1 MNKLNWLKQEMDAWL
16 EDGLVSPAQAAS
28 ILARYS
34 DVRHPGLARLVFSV
48 IGATLFGFG
57 VILFFAWNWDAMSH
71 ISKLGTIFIALLTA
85 QLAGIWY
92 RFRANNHVLGEGVL
106 GLGTILFGASII
118 LIAQIYHIDEHY
130 PNAFLA
136 WGLGALA
143 MAWAVASVAQGLIA
157 VALLLLWFF
166 AELNSFHHTLH
177 VAAPLIGLGLLPLAW
192 QLRSRVLFVS
202 GTLAFLLV
210 LLTTIADD
218 WKYWFFVDAMLLA
231 TSLVLFAQ
239 ALARSSFP
247 ESSATV
253 RRLGYLG
260 YLVLMYVFSF
270 GEADDI
276 FRRVPE
282 GHAADYMYFA
292 VLAAAALLALVMAA
306 RDELRQPRHLDQAH
320 FLLLLVS
327 CAMTLAA
334 FFGNDIF
341 DGLLWIWANLAVV
354 CHALLW
360 IITGSREQRPR
371 IVVMAGLL
379 FVALVIPRF
388 LDLFDSLL
396 MRSLMFLLLGAALF
410 VLGNFYQRHK
420 TPHMP
425 EVTQ

>member
-1 MNKLNWLKQEMDAWL
+1 MNKLNWLKQEVSAWL
-16 EDGLVSPAQAAS
+16 EDGLVSQAQAAS

-34 DVRHPGLARLVFSV
+34 DVGHTGLARLVFSV

-71 ISKLGTIFIALLTA
+71 ISKLATIFLALLAA
-85 QLAGIWY
+85 QLAGIWF

-106 GLGTILFGASII
+106 GLGTILFGAGII

-157 VALLLLWFF
+157 VALLVLWFF
-166 AELNSFHHTLH
+166 VELNSFHHMLH

-218 WKYWFFVDAMLLA
+218 WKHWFFVDVMLLA
-231 TSLVLFAQ
+231 ASLVLFAQ
-239 ALARSSFP
+239 ALERSSFP
-247 ESSATV
+247 EISATV
-253 RRLGYLG
+253 RRLGYVG

-270 GEADDI
+270 GEAGDI

-282 GHAADYMYFA
+282 GHGMDYVYFA
-292 VLAAAALLALVMAA
+292 LLLAAALLALILAA
-306 RDELRQPRHLDQAH
+306 RCELRQPRHLNQTH

-327 CAMTLAA
+327 CLMTLAA
-334 FFGNDIF
+334 FFGDDVF
-341 DGLLWIWANLAVV
+341 DGLLWVWANVAIV
-354 CHALLW
+354 CHSLLW
-360 IITGSREQRPR
+360 IVTGSREQRPR
-371 IVVMAGLL
+371 IVVMAGIL

-410 VLGNFYQRHK
+410 LLGNFYQRYR
-420 TPHMP
+420 TPRLP
-425 EVTQ
+425 ETAP